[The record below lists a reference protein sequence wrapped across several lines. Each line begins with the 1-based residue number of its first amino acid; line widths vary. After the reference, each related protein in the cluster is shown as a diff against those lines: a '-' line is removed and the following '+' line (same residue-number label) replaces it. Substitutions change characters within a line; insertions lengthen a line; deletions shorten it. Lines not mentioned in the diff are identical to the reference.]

1 MKIFPNTEQRVLYYV
16 DNNNLSMSLSDMFSL
31 LVGNSQI
38 TNKEEKMG
46 KYMKGNLLMMS

>member
-1 MKIFPNTEQRVLYYV
+1 MKIFPNTEQRVLYYI

-38 TNKEEKMG
+38 TNKEEVEALK
-46 KYMKGNLLMMS
+46 KKCI